1 MHHQATQ
8 AYQQVAKRTASPRDL
23 EANLL
28 TKSAG
33 NLQRIRDD
41 WDSAQDELHS
51 ALKFN
56 RKLWTVFLSSATR
69 DDNPLPQA
77 IRQNIA
83 NLGMFVMSH
92 SIKLEAN
99 PQASRLNVLININR
113 EIAAGLRAA
122 SAG

>member
-1 MHHQATQ
+1 MHQQATQ

-41 WDSAQDELHS
+41 WESAQDELHS

-69 DDNPLPQA
+69 DDNPLPKP

-122 SAG
+122 TAG

>member
-1 MHHQATQ
+1 MHQQATQ

-69 DDNPLPQA
+69 DENPLPKPT
-77 IRQNIA
+77 RQNITT
-83 NLGMFVMSH
+83 LGMLLRCT
-92 SIKLEAN
+92 SIKLLELL
-99 PQASRLNVLININR
+99 S
-113 EIAAGLRAA
+113 GH
-122 SAG
+122 